1 MKHQHVPLTL
11 VSEQL
16 APMTAPDTRILFNMD
31 RTIHHLQFENIKTEF
46 MSYPIKHISYDLF
59 LNITDVSHE
68 LYLDFD
74 YNTDLIGPEM
84 MKLWSEGFKGLL
96 QHMVSHPEAEISSLT
111 LFSSEQQDQLQGMYN
126 RFVTERLPHV
136 NHAAIFEPPV
146 NDVEKKLALIWEDV
160 LSLDQVGRHD
170 HFFVLGGNSLK
181 ATVMLSKVHEQL
193 NHKISIV
200 QFFNNQSLKELA
212 SLITGENKETFIP
225 IKALDVKE
233 FYETSSAQ
241 QRIYF
246 LDQFEPN
253 SVFQN
258 MCGHIT
264 VTGNIDEAKLIS
276 SLEQI
281 VHRHEA
287 FRTSFHLM
295 DGELYQRIAPT
306 IDFEVQRSQE
316 SSASFEQHVM
326 TFAKPFDCSKAPLIR
341 AEFIRIDDDH
351 VEILIEMHHIISDG
365 YSVGILA
372 NELIDVY
379 DGRNMSD
386 IEVEYKDFAAWQKEF
401 LAGESYKQQEKY
413 WLDQFKGELPNLN
426 LPTDFVRTAHLTSA
440 GSRLSFVLDA
450 HLKQSLEKLAKQTG
464 TTMFMVLLAAYNVL
478 LHQYTAQEDMIVG
491 TPTSGRNHPDVE
503 NMIGVFI
510 QTVAIRSQPVGNKSF
525 RSYLEEIKN
534 NPWMH
539 WITRTIF

>member
-1 MKHQHVPLTL
+1 
-11 VSEQL
+11 
-16 APMTAPDTRILFNMD
+16 
-31 RTIHHLQFENIKTEF
+31 
-46 MSYPIKHISYDLF
+46 
-59 LNITDVSHE
+59 
-68 LYLDFD
+68 
-74 YNTDLIGPEM
+74 
-84 MKLWSEGFKGLL
+84 
-96 QHMVSHPEAEISSLT
+96 
-111 LFSSEQQDQLQGMYN
+111 
-126 RFVTERLPHV
+126 
-136 NHAAIFEPPV
+136 
-146 NDVEKKLALIWEDV
+146 
-160 LSLDQVGRHD
+160 
-170 HFFVLGGNSLK
+170 
-181 ATVMLSKVHEQL
+181 MLSKVHEQFQ
-193 NHKISIV
+193 HKISIV
-200 QFFNNQSLKELA
+200 QFFQKQRLKELA
-212 SLITGENKETFIP
+212 SLITGENEETFIP
-225 IKALDVKE
+225 INALDVKE
-233 FYETSSAQ
+233 FYETSAAQ

-306 IDFEVQRSQE
+306 IDFEVKRSQE
-316 SSASFEQHVM
+316 SSASFEQHVKA
-326 TFAKPFDCSKAPLIR
+326 FAKPFDCSKAPLIR
-341 AEFIRIDDDH
+341 AEFIRLNNDH
-351 VEILIEMHHIISDG
+351 AEILIEMHHIISDG

-372 NELIDVY
+372 NELIDEY
-379 DGRNMSD
+379 DGRNMPD
-386 IEVEYKDFAAWQKEF
+386 IDIEYKDFAAWQKEF

-426 LPTDFVRTAHLTSA
+426 LPTDFVRTPHLTSA

-478 LHQYTAQEDMIVG
+478 LHQYTDQEDLIVG

-525 RSYLEEIKN
+525 RSYLEEIKKQSLDALDN
-534 NPWMH
+534 QDYLFDNLVEKLNTHRDTTGTALFNTMY
-539 WITRTIF
+539 IFLNTSVESTARTGLQL